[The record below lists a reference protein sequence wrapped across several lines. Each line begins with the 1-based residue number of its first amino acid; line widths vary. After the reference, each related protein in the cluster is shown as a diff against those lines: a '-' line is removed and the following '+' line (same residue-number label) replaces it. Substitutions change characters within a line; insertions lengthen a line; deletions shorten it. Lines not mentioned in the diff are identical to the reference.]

1 MLPLAYSL
9 AFLINAFLFWYLFQ
23 QDFKKFSATLA
34 RTFFES
40 LSAAVIMGIAIHLFL
55 DVFDNVFNL
64 DTFLGI
70 FAQGLISGILGII
83 VGIIVLK
90 LLSNKEID
98 EVWRS
103 FHNKFWKTKV
113 ISSE

>member
-1 MLPLAYSL
+1 
-9 AFLINAFLFWYLFQ
+9 
-23 QDFKKFSATLA
+23 
-34 RTFFES
+34 
-40 LSAAVIMGIAIHLFL
+40 MGIAIHLFL